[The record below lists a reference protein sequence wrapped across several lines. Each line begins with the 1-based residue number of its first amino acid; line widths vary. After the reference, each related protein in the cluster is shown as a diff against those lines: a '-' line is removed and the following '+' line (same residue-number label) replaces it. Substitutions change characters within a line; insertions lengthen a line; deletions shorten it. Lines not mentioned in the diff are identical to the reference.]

1 MLGTYS
7 LIMQNSMRSEQCKS
21 YILYVIAV
29 DLDEGGR
36 EGGQATHCS
45 ENNDSRVIEIQLF
58 YDWEL
63 IGDNYR
69 PTGRERKEFLLPP
82 SILLACRAISKTDCY
97 N

>member
-1 MLGTYS
+1 
-7 LIMQNSMRSEQCKS
+7 MQSEQCKS
-21 YILYVIAV
+21 YVTAV
-29 DLDEGGR
+29 DLDEGG